1 MYTFTYVKVFL
12 SIPGELTTINESDCG
27 YGDNESDH
35 LYWKDFISSIEKMMT
50 KFQPLSKAWGGGS
63 AGVCHF

>member
-1 MYTFTYVKVFL
+1 MRVIV
-12 SIPGELTTINESDCG
+12 CG

-50 KFQPLSKAWGGGS
+50 KFQPLPKAWGGGS